1 MSVGTALLKMCLEEF
16 SKTQVTLGT
25 STTRMGFY
33 ERLGFVRSG
42 NYLELCTESY

>member
-1 MSVGTALLKMCLEEF
+1 MCLEEF

-25 STTRMGFY
+25 SMTTMGFY